1 MIKLKDLLEKSGAGD
16 WGTDELRKTL
26 EKGTPGQGITD
37 IGLKN
42 KDRKESVEFA
52 ESDYKVIKVVG
63 DDYKKM
69 KKGRSYGTF
78 PATDKGRDQ
87 ATSFQLKL
95 KRQKGI
101 EADLVWESLDEL
113 DSKTYRSYIDKAQQD
128 QINRMQKKKQTDKDK
143 QTMRRRSLGI
153 ATAQSKQYGDKRS
166 ISQRIR
172 GEEVELDETT
182 LSATKKPVTV
192 TGPDGK
198 TRTVMRRSRPTRTDD
213 HGNDIIR
220 TNRESTELDEISRM
234 TKMKAAIARGIRGPS
249 KKATPTWARET
260 GKAAKE
266 LKKRAAQTAEYEKKK
281 KAMQQR
287 SAITSFNTRKEEV
300 DLDEAK
306 VAWVVTPNKGASNP
320 EKWVN
325 TEIRNNGSEKDA
337 IINGAKKMGMKPS
350 DVTAAIKYPGD
361 KKHVKEDIDLQERP
375 FGGDG
380 VLKDVMPGIMRFLDR
395 TVNAKR
401 YKFAVRTFLDL
412 RKKNPNK
419 ARENLVKTAK
429 IVDVDVRTL
438 DRLFRDMVKKGVM
451 PKHLINYHP
460 TFVEGKSFKE
470 IAEKACWKGY
480 KQVGMKKKNGKE
492 VPNCVPEEKE

>member
-52 ESDYKVIKVVG
+52 ESEYKVIKVVG

-101 EADLVWESLDEL
+101 EADLVWESLDEANIFKKL
-113 DSKTYRSYIDKAQQD
+113 ATGGKLLKPLATALTMANNGELEYVKNNIETAVKILSKTSDKSENEIRKAMYTMIANKTKNK
-128 QINRMQKKKQTDKDK
+128 QIGQILAKMASTF
-143 QTMRRRSLGI
+143 
-153 ATAQSKQYGDKRS
+153 
-166 ISQRIR
+166 
-172 GEEVELDETT
+172 EEV
-182 LSATKKPVTV
+182 
-192 TGPDGK
+192 
-198 TRTVMRRSRPTRTDD
+198 
-213 HGNDIIR
+213 
-220 TNRESTELDEISRM
+220 ELDEISRM

-281 KAMQQR
+281 KAMQQKG
-287 SAITSFNTRKEEV
+287 ALTSFKPRKEEV
-300 DLDEAK
+300 DLDEARKYK
-306 VAWVVTPNKGASNP
+306 VVK
-320 EKWVN
+320 
-325 TEIRNNGSEKDA
+325 
-337 IINGAKKMGMKPS
+337 
-350 DVTAAIKYPGD
+350 GD
-361 KKHVKEDIDLQERP
+361 KERMINKQELRTYMQMGWKQVK
-375 FGGDG
+375 
-380 VLKDVMPGIMRFLDR
+380 
-395 TVNAKR
+395 
-401 YKFAVRTFLDL
+401 
-412 RKKNPNK
+412 
-419 ARENLVKTAK
+419 
-429 IVDVDVRTL
+429 
-438 DRLFRDMVKKGVM
+438 
-451 PKHLINYHP
+451 
-460 TFVEGKSFKE
+460 EGKSFKE
-470 IAEKACWKGY
+470 IAEKACWKSY
-480 KQVGMKKKNGKE
+480 KQIGTKKKNGKE

>member
-37 IGLKN
+37 IGVKN
-42 KDRKESVEFA
+42 KERKESVELP
-52 ESDYKVIKVVG
+52 ESEYKVIKVVG

-113 DSKTYRSYIDKAQQD
+113 DEITFHQGIGSGGDEVMKQLLKSLKKSGKRPDL
-128 QINRMQKKKQTDKDK
+128 QKSLELKLKKTDKK
-143 QTMRRRSLGI
+143 
-153 ATAQSKQYGDKRS
+153 
-166 ISQRIR
+166 
-172 GEEVELDETT
+172 EEAELDETT

-220 TNRESTELDEISRM
+220 TNRESAELDELSLM
-234 TKMKAAIARGIRGPS
+234 TKAKAKIARGIRGPS
-249 KKATPTWARET
+249 DKATPTWARET

-266 LKKRAAQTAEYEKKK
+266 LKKRAARTAEYEKKK
-281 KAMQQR
+281 KTLQQR
-287 SAITSFNTRKEEV
+287 GAPTSFKPRKEEV
-300 DLDEAK
+300 
-306 VAWVVTPNKGASNP
+306 
-320 EKWVN
+320 
-325 TEIRNNGSEKDA
+325 
-337 IINGAKKMGMKPS
+337 
-350 DVTAAIKYPGD
+350 
-361 KKHVKEDIDLQERP
+361 DLQERP
-375 FGGDG
+375 FGGDS